1 MVMKKLLIL
10 GTRTLA
16 MEIAD
21 LASEIPD
28 VAVAGF
34 VENLD
39 PKLRGQAIEGL
50 PVFWVEELGAMKESH
65 CVVGGLA
72 TTHRKHF
79 VDQAAA
85 QGMKFATL
93 IHPSARISD
102 KARIGQGVVV
112 SAGSIVSAH
121 TEIGAHVFI
130 NRGVLIGHHT
140 HIGEFSTL
148 QPGANIAGGCRIAE
162 HTYIGIGAVVI
173 GNITIGAHSLI
184 SAGSV
189 VTKNVAGGVQ
199 VFGNPARVI
208 RENFGGK

>member
-1 MVMKKLLIL
+1 
-10 GTRTLA
+10 

-28 VAVAGF
+28 IVIDGF

-39 PKLRGQAIEGL
+39 PNLRGQTLQGL
-50 PVFWVEELGAMKESH
+50 PVFWVAELGAMKESH

-72 TTHRKHF
+72 TTHRKRF
-79 VDQAAA
+79 ADQATA

-93 IHPSARISD
+93 IHPLARISR
-102 KARIGQGVVV
+102 KARIGHGVVV

-121 TEIGAHVFI
+121 TEIGAHVFV

-140 HIGEFSTL
+140 CIGEFSTL

-162 HTYIGIGAVVI
+162 QTYIGMGAIVVD
-173 GNITIGAHSLI
+173 NITIGAHSFI

-189 VTKNVAGGVQ
+189 VTKNVADRLQ

-208 RENFGGK
+208 RQNYEGK

>member
-1 MVMKKLLIL
+1 MKKLLIL

-16 MEIAD
+16 VEIAD
-21 LASEIPD
+21 LASEIPG
-28 VAVAGF
+28 VLVAGF

-39 PKLRGQAIEGL
+39 PSLRGRTLEGL
-50 PVFWVEELGAMKESH
+50 PVFWVEELAAMQESH
-65 CVVGGLA
+65 YVVGGLA

-93 IHPSARISD
+93 LHPLARISD
-102 KARIGQGVVV
+102 KARLGPGVVV

-140 HIGEFSTL
+140 YIGDFSTL
-148 QPGANIAGGCRIAE
+148 QPGANIAGGCHIAE
-162 HTYIGIGAVVI
+162 HTYIGIGAIVVD
-173 GNITIGAHSLI
+173 NITIGAHSLV

-189 VTKNVAGGVQ
+189 VTRNVAAGVQ
-199 VFGNPARVI
+199 VFGNPARVV
-208 RENFGGK
+208 RENFAGK